1 MIKILIEVPT
11 WLGDTVMATPAI
23 ENIIINFNNP
33 SITLIGSKIAVEA
46 LRNHPQ
52 IVNTEVVNKNYL
64 SLVKT
69 ANKLGQFDIF
79 FTFRGSFRSKL
90 FKFFIKSNKKY
101 QFNKKNYKNRHQV
114 DKYNDFINESL
125 SINLLANSLILHR
138 EKFELKSKKPLLGIN
153 PGASYGS
160 AKQWYPENFAKV
172 ATDLSDK
179 FDIYIFGNN
188 SEKNIADDIEKML
201 NNFGVK
207 NYVNLAGKTSV
218 TGLIKYISKLD
229 LFITGDSGP
238 MHVAACFNIPTI
250 TIFGPTKDKETS
262 QWMNIKSINI
272 KKNLACQ
279 PCMQRVCPLGHHNC
293 MRTITAKDV
302 LNAVKSF
309 K

>member
-179 FDIYIFGNN
+179 FDIYIFGSN

-279 PCMQRVCPLGHHNC
+279 PCMQRVCPLGHHDC
-293 MRTITAKDV
+293 MKSITAQDV
-302 LNAVKSF
+302 LNAAKSF